1 MHRALRLI
9 WLTAFML
16 AASALSGGAANI
28 ECQIDAGFGGRYTR
42 DAWAP
47 VRVTLLNKGK
57 SASGRIAVH
66 TQTND
71 YGGTV
76 LYTVPIELPTGARK
90 SYRLLLPQL
99 DSGQRVRV
107 EAGGDTIGYNIQ
119 GTMPVPSEE
128 LLLVVLGS
136 GDGVLGFLNGT
147 PAPVAGTSTSRS
159 YQPSPSSVSTANQFV
174 IAQARWGALPVNW
187 LGWDGVD
194 AAFVSDAELGDA
206 SAEEVEAL
214 ALWVR
219 LGGTL
224 VVTGGARAPA
234 IAAGPLGD
242 LLPMEV
248 SGTRTARDLSGLE
261 AWGLQPIRRQAAL
274 IAEGALRDGAEVL
287 LGTQAEPLV
296 VRRRLDAGAVVMA
309 TFDLTA
315 EPVKYWDGQ
324 EALWRRLVGAGL
336 SAGRDQSESLL
347 VQVTPPWMYGAGTV
361 GLAGAAGRTEEASLP
376 PLWLVTGFLVA
387 YIVALVPVNYWF
399 VNRLKRREL
408 AWLTTPAIILVFFG
422 AAWGTGFALRG
433 HQTLLNRLAIVEVD
447 AGQQVARATG
457 YAGIFSPAKTDYT
470 LRLAKTASVALTTEY
485 DTSDR
490 LTVEFGPEPRVKDI
504 ALNMW
509 STRVLEVPFVAELGD
524 GLSGYFEWNGSD
536 LSATVRNNTGLA
548 LKTVGIVRE
557 ARIGPT
563 TELAAGQEGTVDM
576 RTATQLTQEYAK
588 DGVLAD
594 RGLVALFGQDPRG
607 YGYPTGSTP
616 LHRPVLVAVHDRPL
630 MPVELED
637 VRAREDDATIIAARL
652 PVRLRPGHSIALPNW
667 LVTSRIVASTGNV
680 RQGADYYG
688 YSEESVTTIES
699 GWATWEFTVPTG
711 PRKTTP
717 LLLEVYMSHV
727 PGMSPGMS
735 PMPPPPVGTTS
746 GTPASSTVEAFNYL
760 RRRWVPTIP
769 VGTRH
774 KIPSPAECL
783 SPDGRVQVR
792 VTAKGGPFM
801 VQRMELSGSIAA
813 E

>member
-9 WLTAFML
+9 WLIALML
-16 AASALSGGAANI
+16 TASALAGSAADV
-28 ECQIDAGFGGRYTR
+28 ECQIDPGFGGRYTR

-47 VRVTLLNKGK
+47 VRITLLNKGK
-57 SASGRIAVH
+57 SASGRIAMH
-66 TQTND
+66 AQTND

-90 SYRLLLPQL
+90 SYRLLLPEL
-99 DSGQRVRV
+99 ASGQRVRI
-107 EAGGDTIGYNIQ
+107 EAGGETIGYQLQ
-119 GTMPVPSEE
+119 GTTPVAPEE

-147 PAPVAGTSTSRS
+147 PAPVAGRPDARS
-159 YQPSPSSVSTANQFV
+159 YQQSSAATANQFV

-274 IAEGALRDGAEVL
+274 IAEGVLREDAEVL

-296 VRRRLDAGAVVMA
+296 VRRKLDAGAVVMA

-336 SAGRDQSESLL
+336 SAGRDEAESLL
-347 VQVTPPWMYGAGTV
+347 TQVTPPWMYGSAGSV
-361 GLAGAAGRTEEASLP
+361 GLAGAAGSTQEASLP

-447 AGQQVARATG
+447 AGQQVARAIG

-509 STRVLEVPFVAELGD
+509 STRVLEVPFVAELGH
-524 GLSGYFEWNGSD
+524 GLSGYFDWNGSD

-548 LKTVGIVRE
+548 LKSVGIVRE

-594 RGLVALFGQDPRG
+594 RGLVALFGEDPQG

-652 PVRLRPGHSIALPNW
+652 PVRLSPGQSIALPNW

-680 RQGADYYG
+680 RQGPDYYG
-688 YSEESVTTIES
+688 YSEETVTTIES
-699 GWATWEFTVPTG
+699 GSATWEFTLPTG
-711 PRKTTP
+711 QRKTTP
-717 LLLEVYMSHV
+717 LLLEVYMSNV
-727 PGMSPGMS
+727 PGMA
-735 PMPPPPVGTTS
+735 PPPPPGV
-746 GTPASSTVEAFNYL
+746 SSQSAPGAATVEASNYL

-783 SPDGRVQVR
+783 SPDGHVQVR
-792 VTAKGGPFM
+792 VTAKGGAFT
-801 VQRMELSGSIAA
+801 VQRMELSGSMAA